1 MYAKRVVVE
10 NNSVDPFILLR
21 FEKPATGI
29 WRIEVT
35 ENYSSFPVGYDAW
48 LPIRQFLGGN
58 TRFSRPDPEVLLC
71 EPANARGTITVA
83 GYNHL
88 DNSLYVESSRG
99 YTRKGRIQPDF
110 AAPAVRVAGLLA
122 GGSGTRPLFVRR
134 SGTSVGA
141 ALTAGAAALFFE
153 WGIVRGNYYGMN
165 TEVIR
170 QILIRG
176 ARTVVD
182 IAYPNPAWGWGVLD
196 ISRAFEVLRG

>member
-1 MYAKRVVVE
+1 MWNPAVAI
-10 NNSVDPFILLR
+10 P
-21 FEKPATGI
+21 EKDG
-29 WRIEVT
+29 
-35 ENYSSFPVGYDAW
+35 
-48 LPIRQFLGGN
+48 
-58 TRFSRPDPEVLLC
+58 FSRIL
-71 EPANARGTITVA
+71 R
-83 GYNHL
+83 
-88 DNSLYVESSRG
+88 R
-99 YTRKGRIQPDF
+99 QPC
-110 AAPAVRVAGLLA
+110 VWRGLLA

-141 ALTAGAAALFFE
+141 ALTAGAAALFLE

-196 ISRAFEVLRG
+196 ISRAFEALRG

>member
-1 MYAKRVVVE
+1 M
-10 NNSVDPFILLR
+10 ILC
-21 FEKPATGI
+21 A
-29 WRIEVT
+29 
-35 ENYSSFPVGYDAW
+35 
-48 LPIRQFLGGN
+48 
-58 TRFSRPDPEVLLC
+58 
-71 EPANARGTITVA
+71 PANARGTITVA

-141 ALTAGAAALFFE
+141 ALTAGAAALFLE

-196 ISRAFEVLRG
+196 ISRAFEALRG

>member
-1 MYAKRVVVE
+1 M
-10 NNSVDPFILLR
+10 
-21 FEKPATGI
+21 
-29 WRIEVT
+29 
-35 ENYSSFPVGYDAW
+35 
-48 LPIRQFLGGN
+48 
-58 TRFSRPDPEVLLC
+58 
-71 EPANARGTITVA
+71 
-83 GYNHL
+83 
-88 DNSLYVESSRG
+88 
-99 YTRKGRIQPDF
+99 
-110 AAPAVRVAGLLA
+110 RVAGLLA

>member
-1 MYAKRVVVE
+1 MWNPA
-10 NNSVDPFILLR
+10 VDIP
-21 FEKPATGI
+21 EKDG
-29 WRIEVT
+29 
-35 ENYSSFPVGYDAW
+35 
-48 LPIRQFLGGN
+48 
-58 TRFSRPDPEVLLC
+58 FSRILRL
-71 EPANARGTITVA
+71 
-83 GYNHL
+83 
-88 DNSLYVESSRG
+88 
-99 YTRKGRIQPDF
+99 
-110 AAPAVRVAGLLA
+110 PAVRVAGLLA

-141 ALTAGAAALFFE
+141 ALTAGAVALFFE

-196 ISRAFEVLRG
+196 ISRAFEALRG